1 MGRKHV
7 GSADLEEWVR
17 KQKEA
22 PRDEKRIFVEE
33 EHKKREEKE
42 EEKKLSPLGPFLPE
56 GIYAHFLLIDIA
68 PPIKYVREIPL
79 YFPIKQTRTLVGSH
93 INAHVRLDD
102 QHTVQNKH
110 AKVIYEEMEG
120 KREFVIYPIERA
132 QVFVNAKTVS
142 SDGVALKSGDRVK
155 IGSADLIIFHV
166 DVKKHG

>member
-7 GSADLEEWVR
+7 GSADLQEWVR

-33 EHKKREEKE
+33 EHRKREEKGE
-42 EEKKLSPLGPFLPE
+42 DKKLSPLGPFLPE

-68 PPIKYVREIPL
+68 PAIKYVREIPL
-79 YFPIKQTRTLVGSH
+79 YFPIKQTRTLIGSH

-110 AKVIYEEMEG
+110 AKLIYEEMEG
-120 KREFVIYPIERA
+120 NREFVIYPIEQT
-132 QVFVNAKTVS
+132 QVFVNGKAVS

-155 IGSADLIIFHV
+155 IGSADLIIFHI
-166 DVKKHG
+166 DLKMNH

>member
-7 GSADLEEWVR
+7 GSADLQEWVR

-33 EHKKREEKE
+33 EHRKREEKE
-42 EEKKLSPLGPFLPE
+42 EDKKLSPLGPFLPE

-68 PPIKYVREIPL
+68 PAIKYVREIPL
-79 YFPIKQTRTLVGSH
+79 YFPIKQTRTLIGSH

-110 AKVIYEEMEG
+110 AKLINEEMKG
-120 KREFVIYPIERA
+120 NREFVIYPIE
-132 QVFVNAKTVS
+132 QTQLFVNGKSVS

-155 IGSADLIIFHV
+155 IGSADLIIFHI

>member
-33 EHKKREEKE
+33 ERRKREEKE
-42 EEKKLSPLGPFLPE
+42 EDKKLSPLGPFLPE

-68 PPIKYVREIPL
+68 PAIKYVREIPL
-79 YFPIKQTRTLVGSH
+79 YFPIKQTRTLIGSH

-110 AKVIYEEMEG
+110 AKLIYEEMEG
-120 KREFVIYPIERA
+120 NREFVIYPIE
-132 QVFVNAKTVS
+132 QTQLFVNGKSVS

-155 IGSADLIIFHV
+155 IGSADLIIFHI

>member
-1 MGRKHV
+1 MGRKHI

-33 EHKKREEKE
+33 EHGKREEE
-42 EEKKLSPLGPFLPE
+42 DKKLAPLGPFLPE

-68 PPIKYVREIPL
+68 PAIKYVREIPL
-79 YFPIKQTRTLVGSH
+79 YFPIKQTRTLIGSH

-110 AKVIYEEMEG
+110 AKLIYEEMEG
-120 KREFVIYPIERA
+120 NREFVIYPIE
-132 QVFVNAKTVS
+132 QTQLFVNGKSVS
-142 SDGVALKSGDRVK
+142 SDGVALKNGDRVK
-155 IGSADLIIFHV
+155 IGSADLIIFHI

>member
-7 GSADLEEWVR
+7 GSADLQEWVK

-33 EHKKREEKE
+33 EHRKREEKE
-42 EEKKLSPLGPFLPE
+42 EDKKLSPLGPFLPE

-68 PPIKYVREIPL
+68 PAIKYVREIPL
-79 YFPIKQTRTLVGSH
+79 YFPIKQTRTLIGSH

-110 AKVIYEEMEG
+110 AKLIYEEMEG
-120 KREFVIYPIERA
+120 NREFVIYPIE
-132 QVFVNAKTVS
+132 QTQLFVNGKSVS

-155 IGSADLIIFHV
+155 IGSADLIIFHI